1 MSAMREPQEIAIVGA
16 GPVGLSCALRLAGF
30 GIGSTILEAE
40 AGLVPQGSKACTI
53 QGDVVEVLD
62 KVGCGEQIARE
73 GVTWHVARTYVRGK
87 EIAKTVYPRPL
98 GFGPFINISQYR
110 IEQILLDR
118 LLSSPLARVCWSHRV
133 DSLSQDGDSVR
144 VQVTTPEGTRELR
157 FAYLVACDGV
167 RSDIRRLT
175 GVEWTGYTHSNRFL
189 ITDVKARLPLAH
201 ERHFHYDPPFNPG
214 RQLVMHAQ
222 PDDVWRID
230 WQLPPDADISAERRT
245 GALDNRI
252 RDVIGDVPYEVK
264 WMSTY
269 HFYQRVVER
278 MREGRVFFAGDAAH
292 ALPPFGARGMSSGIQ
307 DADNIAWKLALVVG
321 GLADPALLDTYH
333 PERHAAARENL
344 RVTEQTMHFMVPP
357 TRLRRWTR
365 SALLW
370 LSRRWGAATGYVN
383 SGRMAE
389 PCVYTDSPIIEPQAE
404 QPLVGRFGPDAPVTV
419 EGKATR
425 IRRLFGHD
433 FVLLFFGEPNGLSAA
448 RAAAACEHLPV
459 RAVAVCAVNHSE
471 RPPGVTVVCD
481 PGGTAHRTYGAAGPS
496 WYLVRPDGYVAAAGA
511 AGDLNRLPEV
521 LQHCV
526 LGLSTDRPLA
536 RGR

>member
-1 MSAMREPQEIAIVGA
+1 MSGPQEIGIVGA

-62 KVGCGEQIARE
+62 KVECGEQIARE
-73 GVTWHVARTYVRGK
+73 GVTWHIARTYVRGK

-133 DSLSQDGDSVR
+133 VGLSQDGDSVR

-167 RSDIRRLT
+167 RSDIRQLT
-175 GVEWTGYTHSNRFL
+175 GVEWTGYTHSNRFF
-189 ITDVKARLPLAH
+189 ITDIKARLPLAH

-245 GALDNRI
+245 GALDHRI

-307 DADNIAWKLALVVG
+307 DADNIAWKLALVLR

-333 PERHAAARENL
+333 LERHAAARENL

-357 TRLRRWTR
+357 TRLRRWAR

-370 LSRRWGAATGYVN
+370 LSRRWSAATGYVN

-389 PCVYTDSPIIEPQAE
+389 PCVYTDSPIIEPQAG
-404 QPLVGRFGPDAPVTV
+404 QPLVGRFGPDAPVIV
-419 EGKATR
+419 EGNATR
-425 IRRLFGHD
+425 IRRLFGRD
-433 FVLLFFGEPNGLSAA
+433 FVLLCFGESAGLSAA
-448 RAAAACEHLPV
+448 RAAAACEDLPV
-459 RAVAVCAVNHSE
+459 RAVAVCAVDPPE

-481 PGGTAHRTYGAAGPS
+481 PDGTAHSSYGAVGPS
-496 WYLVRPDGYVAAAGA
+496 WHLVRPDGYVAAAGA
-511 AGDLNRLPEV
+511 AGDLHRLPEV
-521 LQHCV
+521 LQRCV
-526 LGLSTDRPLA
+526 LGLSAHQPLA
-536 RGR
+536 REQ